1 MIKVKQLIVDHPD
14 CLNNRNLLRS
24 FLLDTFPD
32 DKRTVNILTSI
43 YECGIVD
50 KLKDKKTVTNDDL
63 NKFTNQLERE
73 YGITPKIGWEYI
85 MIWIEALSI
94 SHLNVKAPEE
104 KSQIN
109 TNLVDFFETAGFEV
123 IDKRPL
129 GGCLWVVGEK
139 RSIDP
144 YVKIAKNIFNV
155 LDGGYTKG
163 RATGGRNGWYTTSEN

>member
-1 MIKVKQLIVDHPD
+1 MKELKNIIEQHPE
-14 CLNNRNLLRS
+14 CLFSRNALRS
-24 FLLDTFPD
+24 YLSDVLLDN
-32 DKRTVNILTSI
+32 KRAINILCSI
-43 YECGIVD
+43 YESGIVD
-50 KLKDKKTVTNDDL
+50 KIKDKDFISNEEIGNYTS
-63 NKFTNQLERE
+63 QLEKE
-73 YGITPKIGWEYI
+73 YGVSPKYGWEYI

-129 GGCLWVVGEK
+129 GGCLWVVGDK
-139 RSIDP
+139 RSLDP

-163 RATGGRNGWYTTSEN
+163 RATGGRNGWYTTSEK